1 MDNENSKFKC
11 NPYNINNKL
20 LTKEDILTIMK
31 SLNIQDL
38 NITNLDLFK
47 ITFYLMSI
55 INSCVFG
62 FILL

>member
-20 LTKEDILTIMK
+20 LTKEDVLTIMK

-38 NITNLDLFK
+38 IITNLDL
-47 ITFYLMSI
+47 YQRA
-55 INSCVFG
+55 
-62 FILL
+62 FI